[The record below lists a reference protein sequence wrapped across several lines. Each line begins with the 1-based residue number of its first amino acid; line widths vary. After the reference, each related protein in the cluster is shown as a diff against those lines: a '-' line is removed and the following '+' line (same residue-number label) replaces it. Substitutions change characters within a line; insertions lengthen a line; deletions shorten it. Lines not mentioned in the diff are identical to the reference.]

1 MRGKRKYGCF
11 GRSGRTTG
19 ETARGRPRTRAQIPE
34 NIRMVQKT
42 SNDSWIRDCGST
54 FVINDK
60 GDIRACDWAFNAW
73 GGLVD
78 GLHFP
83 WDQDDLVA
91 QKVCEIEAKLKEY
104 LNLEKVIWVKDGST
118 HMRRTGILMTRAIR
132 FIRRRR
138 RHTSS
143 FARRLTPGDAN

>member
-1 MRGKRKYGCF
+1 
-11 GRSGRTTG
+11 
-19 ETARGRPRTRAQIPE
+19 
-34 NIRMVQKT
+34 MVQKT